1 MSQKF
6 KFALAGTFYLMA
18 ICSAARAGEFQS
30 GSPTLSHSKKFTM
43 TSVVLTPSSD
53 LQNSRK
59 SPWIAASLSAM
70 IPGTGE
76 IYAKNGRESLI
87 KSIGFFTAEVTAWVV
102 YFHYRNKGNRYEKK
116 YEQYA
121 DRHWD
126 VDKYLYFLE
135 RSLNLQEGYLG
146 RKDIGIEKERL
157 EVAEDEWGAL
167 SGVSV
172 HHLYKNTRQQYYEM
186 IYKYPEQFALGWS
199 DTEYDYNNPIPDYQT
214 GYTRNSLTPIM
225 VNYRSMRVKSNDY
238 LSTARGVTGIIMINH
253 LLSMADAAWTVK
265 KKNARED
272 NKMSLALRLEHKMH
286 FNSMITMPTLRLTY

>member
-1 MSQKF
+1 MF
-6 KFALAGTFYLMA
+6 KFGLPGTFYLMVM
-18 ICSAARAGEFQS
+18 CSLVRAGEFQFGLPS
-30 GSPTLSHSKKFTM
+30 WSHSKKFTM
-43 TSVVLTPSSD
+43 TSLAVSPSSD
-53 LQNSRK
+53 SQNPRK

-76 IYAKNGRESLI
+76 LYAKAGHESLI
-87 KSIGFFTAEVTAWVV
+87 KSIGFLTAEVSALVV
-102 YFHYRNKGNRYEKK
+102 YFHYRNKGNSYEKK
-116 YEQYA
+116 YERYA

-126 VDKYLYFLE
+126 VDKYLFFLE

-146 RKDIGIEKERL
+146 RKDTGIEKGRL
-157 EVAEDEWGAL
+157 ELAEDEWGSL

-199 DTEYDYNNPIPDYQT
+199 DTEYDYNNPIPNYQT
-214 GYTRNSLTPIM
+214 GYTRNSLTPMM
-225 VNYRSMRVKSNDY
+225 VDYRSMRVKSNDY

-272 NKMSLALRLEHKMH
+272 NKMSLALRLEQKMH
-286 FNSMITMPTLRLTY
+286 FNSMLTMPTLRLTY